1 MKYWVDNATI
11 VSLYKLSKLPLGI
24 SWINLISK
32 YLQITTTL
40 CIVLYMIQKRVTSYV
55 IYGLA
60 ALFIFAAPRFFQ
72 LLTDWYWFV
81 EVGFSTIFTT
91 ILYSKILL
99 GLGVGVLTFVVIYG
113 NLRLAGRLVASTP
126 FTINV
131 RGGERGETIKIKEL
145 DAEKYINKSIL
156 PVSLILG
163 FLTGLFGVSNWET
176 VLKYFNATP
185 FNTLDP
191 IFGRDIGFYF
201 FDLPFIQFLVG
212 LGFWLI
218 IASLIGVA
226 ASYVLRGAVTL
237 RRPLPGTGILKS
249 LFMEKTAKIHLSIL
263 IAFLFVLTSF
273 KIYAIGIPSL
283 LYGSTGSFTGANFTD
298 INAVLPFLKILI
310 FVSII
315 AAVLTVMNM
324 FKTNNRF
331 IVLAVGMYVTTSIL
345 GGQAYPLFLQ
355 KFVVSPN
362 ELVKETPY
370 IEHNIAATQKAFALD
385 AVIERD
391 ITGEGTLTMSDI
403 NRNRSTIKNVR
414 LWDRKPLLDTFGQLQ
429 EIRTYYD
436 FVSIDNDRYTLNG
449 DYRQVLLSPRELNV
463 ANLPQR
469 TFINERLTFTHGFGL
484 TLSPVNEVTPEGLPV
499 LFLKDLPPS
508 SSIESLS
515 VSRPE
520 IYYGELTS
528 DWVVVNTKA
537 QEFNYPSGEKNVFTD
552 YEGQGGVQIK
562 SIFRKALFALRFKSL
577 KILLSDDITNE
588 SRIMYYRNIEERV
601 KRVLPFLSLD
611 NDPYMVVTKDGELKW
626 MYDAYTISDRYP
638 YAEQMRDAF
647 SSIPGKRLNYIRNSV
662 KVVIDAYD
670 GRMTFYI
677 ADEDDPI
684 IKTYAKIFKDSFL
697 PLEQMDEDLRAHI
710 RYPEDLF
717 IYQTSLYTV
726 YHMDEAQIFYNKED
740 QWQIP
745 IISGGGQ
752 ADPMMRHMIMKLP
765 GEEKEEFILMIPFTP
780 RGKDNLSAWMVARND
795 GEFYGQLV
803 VYRFPKQKLVF
814 GPKQITNRI
823 NQDTDISRQISL
835 WDQRGS
841 EVIRGS
847 LLVIPIEESLIYV
860 QPIYL
865 RAEGG
870 KIPELKRVIVAYE
883 NRIAMEKTL
892 DLALERVFS
901 GRIVVDKGT
910 TTTVPSRPA
919 IGQDLIKQAK
929 DHFDRAMSAQR
940 RGDWALY
947 GEEIR
952 KLGEIFKSAR

>member
-1 MKYWVDNATI
+1 MIRKHLA
-11 VSLYKLSKLPLGI
+11 LYI
-24 SWINLISK
+24 
-32 YLQITTTL
+32 
-40 CIVLYMIQKRVTSYV
+40 
-55 IYGLA
+55 IYGLI
-60 ALFIFAAPRFFQ
+60 ALFVFVILPLLFQ
-72 LLTDWYWFV
+72 LLTDWYWFG
-81 EVGFSTIFTT
+81 EIGFISIFTT

-99 GLGVGVLTFVVIYG
+99 GLVVGVLTFFVIYG
-113 NLRLAGRLVASTP
+113 NLWLARRLVASKP
-126 FTINV
+126 LVV
-131 RGGERGETIKIKEL
+131 RLPASTNLQQGEYRETVKFKEL
-145 DAEKYINKSIL
+145 DAGKYIDKFIL
-156 PVSLILG
+156 PVSLVLG
-163 FLTGLFGVSNWET
+163 FFTGLIGAGSWET
-176 VLKYFNATP
+176 VLKYFNAVS
-185 FNTLDP
+185 FNALDP

-212 LGFWLI
+212 FGFWLI
-218 IASLIGVA
+218 IVSFIGVA
-226 ASYVLRGAVTL
+226 ASYALRGAITL
-237 RRPLPGTGILKS
+237 RRLTLKS
-249 LFMEKTAKIHLSIL
+249 LFTPLETRSAGSGAAVAKGDLPLTGFMEKPVKVHLSIL
-263 IAFLFVLTSF
+263 VALLFVLTSF
-273 KIYAIGIPSL
+273 KIYAIRIPSL

-298 INAVLPFLKILI
+298 INAVLPFLKIFI
-310 FVSII
+310 FVAIA
-315 AAVLTVMNM
+315 AAVLTVINI
-324 FKTNNRF
+324 FKTGNRL
-331 IVLAVGMYVTTSIL
+331 IVLAVGIYVATSIL
-345 GGQAYPLFLQ
+345 GGSVYPFFLQ
-355 KFVVSPN
+355 KLVVSPN

-370 IEHNIAATQKAFALD
+370 IEYNIAATQKAYALD
-385 AVIERD
+385 TVTERNL
-391 ITGEGTLTMSDI
+391 TGEAALTMSDI

-436 FVSIDNDRYTLNG
+436 FVSIDNDRYNLDG
-449 DYRQVLLSPRELNV
+449 DYRQVLLSPRELNSTS
-463 ANLPQR
+463 LPQR

-508 SSIESLS
+508 SSIKSLA

-520 IYYGELTS
+520 IYYGELAS

-537 QEFNYPSGEKNVFTD
+537 EEFNYPSGEENVFAN
-552 YEGQGGVQIK
+552 YEGQGGVKIK
-562 SIFRKALFALRFKSL
+562 SIFRKALFALKFGSL
-577 KILLSDDITNE
+577 KILLSDDITKE
-588 SRIMYYRNIEERV
+588 SRIMYHRNIEERV

-611 NDPYMVVTKDGELKW
+611 GDPYIVVTKDGELKW
-626 MYDAYTISDRYP
+626 IYDAYTISDRYP
-638 YAEQMRDAF
+638 YAERMKDAF
-647 SSIPGKRLNYIRNSV
+647 SSLPGKNLNYIRNSV
-662 KVVIDAYD
+662 KVVINAYD

-677 ADEDDPI
+677 ADENDPV
-684 IKTYAKIFKDSFL
+684 IKTYAKIFEGSFL
-697 PLEQMDEDLRAHI
+697 PLEQMDEDLKAHI

-717 IYQTSLYTV
+717 IYQTALYTV

-745 IISGGGQ
+745 VIASGGQ
-752 ADPMMRHMIMKLP
+752 ADPMIRHMIMKLP

-823 NQDTDISRQISL
+823 NQDTDISQQISL

-841 EVIRGS
+841 EVIRGN

-870 KIPELKRVIVAYE
+870 RIPELKRVIVAYE
-883 NRIAMEKTL
+883 NRIAMEETL
-892 DLALERVFS
+892 DLALGRVF
-901 GRIVVDKGT
+901 GGQVAVDREAT
-910 TTTVPSRPA
+910 AAVPAKPA
-919 IGQDLIKQAK
+919 IGQDLIQQAK

-952 KLGEIFKSAR
+952 KLGEVFESAR